1 MTQEPVPRTSQQ
13 PPPSTREALLQE
25 LLRVKPEGLTLD
37 ELAALLGV
45 TRNAVR
51 QQVTALER
59 DGLVAPIGLRPSG
72 RRPSRT
78 YGMTDL
84 GRETFPR
91 RYDML
96 SLSMLQAL
104 RDRMGD
110 EATEDVLMAMAD
122 DLAATLLPALE
133 RLDATARRAAV
144 IEKMS
149 QLGYHARLAADG
161 ESIEAINCI
170 YHRVARETR
179 AVCRFDERLVSLLLG
194 TEVQL
199 TSCMADGEGSCA
211 FADLSKSGQPPSP

>member
-1 MTQEPVPRTSQQ
+1 VTQGKVPTAVQQ
-13 PPPSTREALLQE
+13 PPPSTREALLQQ
-25 LLRVKPEGLTLD
+25 LLHTKPEGLTLD
-37 ELAALLGV
+37 ELAAHLGV

-96 SLSMLQAL
+96 SLSMLRAL
-104 RDRMGD
+104 RDRLGD
-110 EATEDVLMAMAD
+110 EAAESVLAAMAD
-122 DLAATLLPALE
+122 DLAAGLLPTLE
-133 RLDATARRAAV
+133 KLDAPARPAAV
-144 IEKMS
+144 IEKMNE
-149 QLGYHARLAADG
+149 LGYHARVAADG

-170 YHRVARETR
+170 YHRVAQETR
-179 AVCRFDERLVSLLLG
+179 AVCRFDERLISLLLG
-194 TEVQL
+194 TEVRL

-211 FADLSKSGQPPSP
+211 FAALASLDETRPS

>member
-1 MTQEPVPRTSQQ
+1 VTQGKVPTAAQQ
-13 PPPSTREALLQE
+13 PPPSTREALLQQ
-25 LLRVKPEGLTLD
+25 LLHTKPEGLTLD

-78 YGMTDL
+78 YGMTER

-96 SLSMLQAL
+96 SLGMLRAL
-104 RDRMGD
+104 RDRLGD
-110 EATEDVLMAMAD
+110 ETAESVLATMAD
-122 DLAATLLPALE
+122 DLAAELLPALE
-133 RLDATARRAAV
+133 RLDAPSRRAAV
-144 IEKMS
+144 IEKMNE
-149 QLGYHARLAADG
+149 LGYHARLAADG

-170 YHRVARETR
+170 YHRVAQETR
-179 AVCRFDERLVSLLLG
+179 AVCRFDERLISLLLG
-194 TEVQL
+194 TEVRL

-211 FADLSKSGQPPSP
+211 FAALASLDEARPS

>member
-1 MTQEPVPRTSQQ
+1 VTQEKVPKTVHQ
-13 PPPSTREALLQE
+13 PPASTRESLLQQ
-25 LLRVKPEGLTLD
+25 LLHTKPEGLTLD
-37 ELAALLGV
+37 ELAAHLGV

-78 YGMTDL
+78 YGMTER

-96 SLSMLQAL
+96 SLGMLRAL
-104 RDRMGD
+104 RERLG
-110 EATEDVLMAMAD
+110 EGAAETVLASMAD
-122 DLAATLLPALE
+122 DLAASMLPALE
-133 RLDATARRAAV
+133 KLDAPARRAAV
-144 IEKMS
+144 IDTMN

-170 YHRVARETR
+170 YHLVAKETR
-179 AVCRFDERLVSLLLG
+179 AVCRFDERLISLLLG
-194 TEVQL
+194 TEVRL

-211 FADLSKSGQPPSP
+211 FASLAKLDKTHPS